1 MKKTNEEEAD
11 FSDVQAAI
19 DALHADG
26 LTAEQWREGL
36 EAVFDVD
43 VFLRWLA
50 VHVMQQNWDAY
61 GRSPHNYYLYGDP
74 SDNGRLVWIPWDLN
88 EAMTDET
95 SNSYPLQLDLE
106 DVGDNAPLIRFLMDD
121 AVYADT
127 YRAEL
132 EQAVDGAYAL
142 DALHETMQRYHDM
155 IEPYVVGDEGEVDGY
170 GSLQNSSAFTQSLRG
185 GPDALM
191 DLSESRHEAVSSYL
205 GLE

>member
-1 MKKTNEEEAD
+1 
-11 FSDVQAAI
+11 
-19 DALHADG
+19 
-26 LTAEQWREGL
+26 
-36 EAVFDVD
+36 
-43 VFLRWLA
+43 
-50 VHVMQQNWDAY
+50 
-61 GRSPHNYYLYGDP
+61 
-74 SDNGRLVWIPWDLN
+74 
-88 EAMTDET
+88 
-95 SNSYPLQLDLE
+95 
-106 DVGDNAPLIRFLMDD
+106 MDD

-132 EQAVDGAYAL
+132 EQAVDGAYEL

-191 DLSESRHEAVSSYL
+191 DLSESRHAAVWSYL